1 MNVHERGDGPTH
13 GETLQAW
20 VMRLGQRKHRDYV
33 RLKALLPLHYRYRFD
48 PRGLSPKQR
57 LQLRT
62 AATHAPQYRLGTP

>member
-48 PRGLSPKQR
+48 PRGLSPEQR
-57 LQLRT
+57 SQLRSALSPT
-62 AATHAPQYRLGTP
+62 PATT